1 MFGGTRSLKKLIS
14 PTSLACQSYV
24 TGIFAHVC
32 FTNFMAI
39 PRSIP
44 WVVPGRV
51 QQIHGTFASDSVQ
64 WCSVGDPSMIQWCS
78 VHRMYPGNKRLMVMA
93 MWDNVG
99 TTPMMGLVQIGD
111 WWTILYLLEPD
122 GHEWDVRYARSRYGT
137 CMHMPVYQSWT
148 CMSFLVLE
156 TVLVIV
162 PHTQAPDSLHSTAF
176 DGRTIWPWSRWKIVP
191 QVAKPT
197 VAFRN
202 SPDFLLLSIL
212 YVELP
217 IKGKTLPI
225 YV

>member
-1 MFGGTRSLKKLIS
+1 MSDIFPHVFHQRYGNSTVSLE
-14 PTSLACQSYV
+14 
-24 TGIFAHVC
+24 
-32 FTNFMAI
+32 
-39 PRSIP
+39 
-44 WVVPGRV
+44 VPGRV

-64 WCSVGDPSMIQWCS
+64 WCSVGDPSMVQWCS
-78 VHRMYPGNKRLMVMA
+78 VHRMYPGNKRLMA
-93 MWDNVG
+93 IWDNVG
-99 TTPMMGLVQIGD
+99 TGFSSDWRLVNDTIFAWTRWPWVRCKICKKQI
-111 WWTILYLLEPD
+111 W
-122 GHEWDVRYARSRYGT
+122 
-137 CMHMPVYQSWT
+137 HMPVYQSWT

-156 TVLVIV
+156 TFLVIV

-176 DGRTIWPWSRWKIVP
+176 DGQTIWPWSRWKIVP

-217 IKGKTLPI
+217 MKGQTLPI